1 MHPHGTYDDTYD
13 DAADA
18 YDTVINHSVAAVL
31 LAPVTMATAPA
42 MMGAARG
49 Q

>member
-1 MHPHGTYDDTYD
+1 VHPHDTYDDTYD

-18 YDTVINHSVAAVL
+18 YDTVINNSVAAAL
-31 LAPVTMATAPA
+31 LVPVTMATAPA